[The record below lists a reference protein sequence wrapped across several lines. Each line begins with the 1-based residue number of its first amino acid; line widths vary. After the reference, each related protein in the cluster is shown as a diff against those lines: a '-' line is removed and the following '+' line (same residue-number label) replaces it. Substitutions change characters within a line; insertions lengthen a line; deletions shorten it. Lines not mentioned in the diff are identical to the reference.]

1 MSPKIGYGRRD
12 DKCPALRNGDGAPCT
27 LGWPHEGA
35 HSYAGEPFELE
46 QAKCLDVCPGAHDPC
61 QLPKGHKCKHCNGLI
76 EWLDPC
82 MVCRSR
88 EGVRRFA
95 VTVDGEELR
104 MFALLCAAHGDQ
116 HLLNVGRVLG
126 ELFARKGSSRS

>member
-1 MSPKIGYGRRD
+1 MSHP
-12 DKCPALRNGDGAPCT
+12 P
-27 LGWPHEGA
+27 
-35 HSYAGEPFELE
+35 E
-46 QAKCLDVCPGAHDPC
+46 QAKCRDVCPGAHDPC

-82 MVCRSR
+82 MICRSR

-116 HLLNVGRVLG
+116 YLLNLGRVLG
-126 ELFARKGSSRS
+126 GLFRSEEP